1 MEVADGGA
9 EAETLHGTQVSPG
22 GVQALVVAC
31 FSPAL
36 RKLPQSHSLTKCFPW
51 PCVQGTSEIIILEA
65 LRCSNCNRIR
75 VC

>member
-31 FSPAL
+31 FSPARANFL
-36 RKLPQSHSLTKCFPW
+36 KATP
-51 PCVQGTSEIIILEA
+51 
-65 LRCSNCNRIR
+65 
-75 VC
+75 